1 MVDIDLSILGSST
14 DLYQEFEQ
22 AIRKEY
28 KKIPSF
34 LYKRGRKK
42 VLSGFLGREHI
53 YTTPVFQQ
61 EYETQARENVTRAL
75 AAL

>member
-1 MVDIDLSILGSST
+1 MVDIDVSMLGSRT

-42 VLSGFLGREHI
+42 VLSGFLSREHI
-53 YTTPVFQQ
+53 YTTPVFQ
-61 EYETQARENVTRAL
+61 
-75 AAL
+75 